1 MQLRRIQYEYSIL
14 FFPTEHSLFGK
25 MLQKMKFIVCFLSFC
40 QSNMIVALSKKKFAT
55 SIQICHPRCSSCHS
69 YQTRLIE
76 IYFAIKNLSSNS
88 IHVMPLQMVPKMQ
101 CPVGLYTFILFYPWS
116 LHRLCS
122 SCCCGIWREAAMGGW
137 WVVGWWVVRSGQRM
151 TVASGSQATVVPVRM
166 PVNRQSD
173 LQT

>member
-1 MQLRRIQYEYSIL
+1 MDLEIDQGALEYTILPFKTILTLIRQGKVLKMQLRRIQYEYSIL

-88 IHVMPLQMVPKMQ
+88 IHVMPLQIVPKMQ
-101 CPVGLYTFILFYPWS
+101 CPVGLYTFILFYP
-116 LHRLCS
+116 
-122 SCCCGIWREAAMGGW
+122 
-137 WVVGWWVVRSGQRM
+137 
-151 TVASGSQATVVPVRM
+151 
-166 PVNRQSD
+166 
-173 LQT
+173 

>member
-1 MQLRRIQYEYSIL
+1 MDLEIDQGALEYTILPFKTILTLIRQGKVLKMQLRRIQYEYSIL

-101 CPVGLYTFILFYPWS
+101 CPVGLYTFILFYP
-116 LHRLCS
+116 
-122 SCCCGIWREAAMGGW
+122 
-137 WVVGWWVVRSGQRM
+137 
-151 TVASGSQATVVPVRM
+151 
-166 PVNRQSD
+166 
-173 LQT
+173 